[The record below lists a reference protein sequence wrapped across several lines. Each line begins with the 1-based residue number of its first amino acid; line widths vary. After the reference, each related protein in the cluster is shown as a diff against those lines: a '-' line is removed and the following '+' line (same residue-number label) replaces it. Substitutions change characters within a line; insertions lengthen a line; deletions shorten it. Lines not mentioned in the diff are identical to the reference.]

1 MKPKKKAAPPK
12 GNYVKDSVPED
23 AYKKVAKK
31 SVKARKAD
39 KK

>member
-1 MKPKKKAAPPK
+1 MKPKKKAALPK
-12 GNYVKDSVPED
+12 GNYAKDSVSEN
-23 AYKKVAKK
+23 ACKKVAKK